1 MSFILYLY
9 YLFITIYLYY
19 LFIIIYLYYLF
30 AFILEEN
37 AAVFQRT
44 ISVERKNKNLCFK
57 ELYRL
62 VSVIRRN
69 NKKLLQ
75 YCVHSISARN
85 HIRLR
90 FPDHLSVPSS

>member
-1 MSFILYLY
+1 MTIQYCLIKIKY
-9 YLFITIYLYY
+9 YINVYNT
-19 LFIIIYLYYLF
+19 F
-30 AFILEEN
+30 AFILEKN

-69 NKKLLQ
+69 NEKLLQ

-85 HIRLR
+85 HVRLR
-90 FPDHLSVPSS
+90 FPDHLSILSS